1 MPIAHGIVV
10 VAAGIGVTHSLNDGQ
25 ASLPVEPIEGCHFRM
40 ESELGINLVD
50 LISGQ
55 AQGWAVPMIL
65 IVLERDERVQA
76 VVAAT

>member
-1 MPIAHGIVV
+1 
-10 VAAGIGVTHSLNDGQ
+10 
-25 ASLPVEPIEGCHFRM
+25 M